1 MVTICWKAIV
11 QVKSLNPNAGRRL
24 VNVFILLFWAFMIY
38 DAFMQG
44 SEMPLLLAEVELP
57 ELPIALF
64 VGVAVVGSLGA
75 SAFVFWQRKNIMDDM
90 PVVSDR
96 VDRLF
101 GPGAYSHFTR
111 QLRPTWASILSSL
124 ILGGVG
130 LYATFES
137 THGIWSY
144 AISGG
149 TLLFAVFMF
158 IAWLASRRYP
168 PTLS

>member
-1 MVTICWKAIV
+1 M
-11 QVKSLNPNAGRRL
+11 QLNSLSPSVGRIL
-24 VNVFILLFWAFMIY
+24 VNTSILLFWAFLIY
-38 DAFMQG
+38 DSFVQG

-57 ELPIALF
+57 ELPIVLF

-75 SAFVFWQRKNIMDDM
+75 SAFVFWQRKNIMDEM

-96 VDRLF
+96 VDQFF
-101 GPGAYSHFTR
+101 GAGAYSHFTR

-137 THGIWSY
+137 THGVWSY

-158 IAWLASRRYP
+158 LAWLCSLKFP

>member
-44 SEMPLLLAEVELP
+44 SEMPRLLAEVELP

-75 SAFVFWQRKNIMDDM
+75 SAFVFWQRKNIMDDL

-96 VDRLF
+96 LF
-101 GPGAYSHFTR
+101 GAGAYSHFTR

-130 LYATFES
+130 LCATFES

-158 IAWLASRRYP
+158 VASLFSLKFP